1 MTTKN
6 TISLYMKDSSVG
18 EELED
23 FLSSKF
29 DNDDSQYMASGL
41 LEYIGIE
48 SGEDFRPE
56 FTFNEDGSATI
67 TMGKFTLSLSTEEVS
82 GAAQYSKDAYDR
94 RHQAF
99 LKWEAERHAANK
111 AKVTKKK

>member
-1 MTTKN
+1 MTTN
-6 TISLYMKDSSVG
+6 NSIYLYMKDSSVG

-29 DNDDSQYMASGL
+29 GNDDSQHMASGL

-48 SGEDFRPE
+48 SGEDFRPK

-82 GAAQYSKDAYDR
+82 GAAQYSKDAYAR
-94 RHQAF
+94 RHQEF
-99 LKWEAERHAANK
+99 LEWEAKQQAKNK
-111 AKVTKKK
+111 AKKK